1 MGERFKKQKQRP
13 WQFSFLEEKEIAD
26 SLRAVRK
33 VDRMKASCLLGFPWD
48 FYISL
53 SQPRTRLWNHG
64 SGLIM
69 KSVWG
74 NTKTLSFVLPRG
86 IAYSKPFSFHCEF
99 LEKLKPT
106 ECLPLIPLYSHPNPA
121 PATRPLQSSFSEEDS
136 ARVWNNVSRMMVT
149 VSLFVSGWLVTWEK
163 QTNGAN
169 MPRLLAWFVD
179 NHTAL

>member
-1 MGERFKKQKQRP
+1 MAVFFFRGEENSQFFESFKES
-13 WQFSFLEEKEIAD
+13 WQGESVMSAGI
-26 SLRAVRK
+26 S
-33 VDRMKASCLLGFPWD
+33 WD
-48 FYISL
+48 VYISL
-53 SQPRTRLWNHG
+53 RQPRTRLWNHG

-74 NTKTLSFVLPRG
+74 NTKTLSFVLLRG

-106 ECLPLIPLYSHPNPA
+106 ECLLLISLYSHPNPA

-136 ARVWNNVSRMMVT
+136 ALVWNNVSRMMVT
-149 VSLFVSGWLVTWEK
+149 VSRFVSGWLVTWEK